1 MSFSTTSPK
10 RKTIL
15 IFTNAELHQANP
27 VLAVS
32 YELLFRQ
39 IYNVHIASFHELES
53 HVQALNAQAVNTY
66 MATPTAAFTSIDEAS
81 TATFHILPGRTMS
94 DAVRTKYPYPET
106 DCGMYGVGFFNARR
120 AYKLLSEMACP
131 WEGDEYIAC
140 FKRCVEVIEA
150 VEPDIVVVEPL
161 LAQGVDAARFTER
174 GRGRGRRLVILCPNG
189 VRDCVMQP
197 RLGSLWKFPAVCSG
211 YPYPLSW
218 KHVLP
223 NAYLGLSATI
233 ARARSPALKAIN
245 ARRRAEGIKGA
256 YPRVASMRKNP
267 APILLASREEF
278 DYPLYVPDHVTLC
291 GPILRPCGSITYEC
305 PELAKW
311 LAQKPT
317 VLVNLGSK
325 ICFDSEQAMEFVD
338 GLRTLLDARPD
349 LQILWKLRPDREK
362 GAFDWIPEALEC
374 IMDEVTEGRV
384 RLEEWHPAEPY
395 CILQSGHVCCMVH
408 HGEANAFN
416 EAARAGVPQIVLP
429 VWFDTYDYASRVEYL
444 KIGVWA
450 SKKSAPGIN
459 APELGKAFLRVLNG
473 DQSPT
478 MRQEARVIASKLLS
492 SEGRV
497 VAAMAS
503 EKVAWIGLGNIGRG
517 MSRNI
522 ALKGPQSSP
531 LILYNRTA
539 SKTASFADSI
549 NAEKSNSA
557 TATSSLTSAVK
568 DATITFICVGNDPAL
583 ELIIET
589 LTSDSSLSL
598 KDKIIVDCSTVHPD
612 TSRRTHSTL
621 IAAGASFIAC
631 PVFGAPNMADA
642 GQMVVVP
649 AGSPETIKRIS
660 PFLEGVT
667 SKAVLDLGPEAEKDV
682 GRASLMKVLGN
693 TFILNTVETLAEG
706 LVAAE
711 KSGLGVATYLQWV
724 NSMFPGPFAKYAERM
739 SSGDYFKREEPL
751 FAVDLARKDLR
762 HAANL
767 AESSGMSLPSV
778 KVTDDF
784 LKVVKEEK
792 GVKGDIAGV
801 YGAIRKGAGLPFDN
815 Q

>member
-1 MSFSTTSPK
+1 
-10 RKTIL
+10 
-15 IFTNAELHQANP
+15 
-27 VLAVS
+27 
-32 YELLFRQ
+32 
-39 IYNVHIASFHELES
+39 
-53 HVQALNAQAVNTY
+53 
-66 MATPTAAFTSIDEAS
+66 
-81 TATFHILPGRTMS
+81 
-94 DAVRTKYPYPET
+94 
-106 DCGMYGVGFFNARR
+106 
-120 AYKLLSEMACP
+120 
-131 WEGDEYIAC
+131 
-140 FKRCVEVIEA
+140 
-150 VEPDIVVVEPL
+150 
-161 LAQGVDAARFTER
+161 
-174 GRGRGRRLVILCPNG
+174 
-189 VRDCVMQP
+189 
-197 RLGSLWKFPAVCSG
+197 
-211 YPYPLSW
+211 
-218 KHVLP
+218 
-223 NAYLGLSATI
+223 
-233 ARARSPALKAIN
+233 
-245 ARRRAEGIKGA
+245 
-256 YPRVASMRKNP
+256 
-267 APILLASREEF
+267 
-278 DYPLYVPDHVTLC
+278 
-291 GPILRPCGSITYEC
+291 
-305 PELAKW
+305 
-311 LAQKPT
+311 
-317 VLVNLGSK
+317 
-325 ICFDSEQAMEFVD
+325 
-338 GLRTLLDARPD
+338 
-349 LQILWKLRPDREK
+349 
-362 GAFDWIPEALEC
+362 
-374 IMDEVTEGRV
+374 
-384 RLEEWHPAEPY
+384 
-395 CILQSGHVCCMVH
+395 
-408 HGEANAFN
+408 
-416 EAARAGVPQIVLP
+416 
-429 VWFDTYDYASRVEYL
+429 
-444 KIGVWA
+444 
-450 SKKSAPGIN
+450 
-459 APELGKAFLRVLNG
+459 
-473 DQSPT
+473 
-478 MRQEARVIASKLLS
+478 
-492 SEGRV
+492 
-497 VAAMAS
+497 MAS
-503 EKVAWIGLGNIGRG
+503 ETVAWIGLGNIGRG

-539 SKTASFADSI
+539 LKATAFADSI
-549 NAEKSNSA
+549 NADKPNSA

-568 DATITFICVGNDPAL
+568 DASITFICVGDDPAL
-583 ELIIET
+583 DSIIST

-621 IAAGASFIAC
+621 TAVGATFIAC

-711 KSGLGVATYLQWV
+711 KSGLGVDTYQQWV

-784 LKVVKEEK
+784 LKVVKDEK